1 MATSGS
7 ITTNKISKSYFY
19 VNWSQA
25 SQSIPNNTTTINW
38 TAGIY
43 TGTSTSHDYFY
54 SNAVKIYNVN
64 INGSEVYSGGTWS
77 NIKTG
82 GSHNLAS
89 GTTTISHNSDGTKS
103 FSISISAYTYSNNN
117 YSGSGTGTLNT
128 IPRYFSQTPTLT
140 YSSKTETSI
149 TFTWKTSET
158 CSAITWSR
166 TASSVSGVPG
176 TSGSVTFSSLTA
188 NTSYSIYGTFK
199 RSDSGLTTNSATN
212 TQSTYNYPYVTG
224 VSASNLTIGN
234 QQTVNL
240 YNPLSRTCTVYM
252 KKDSTSGTQFY
263 SGTTS
268 TTSISFTPTASTLYN
283 SIPNS
288 ASGNAV
294 YYCSITSPVSKTSG
308 TFAGT
313 YSCSQSACTPTLST
327 ASGNLSYKDTNS
339 TTTALTGNDQYIIQ
353 NNGKCTVTIANAA
366 TAKNGASI
374 SSYVVTLGSQ
384 SKTVTA
390 IGTSNPIDFGTI
402 DANAN
407 LSLSYYAV
415 DSRGFQS
422 ATSSAVT
429 VNIVAWQ
436 PPSVTINQLE
446 RANGY
451 SSTVTLKVTASI
463 SPITIGSSNK
473 NTLKTHS
480 YSYTGGSTGSGTW
493 TSGTAASISNINT
506 DNDYTFTITYAD
518 ALSGTKTITRALAK
532 GVAILMIDPTV
543 NGVGVNY
550 FPSSEGLFVKGVE
563 QHPGAIVGQSSNT
576 ATNYWYKVATLAN
589 TSSQTNSDYNIS
601 FKISQG
607 YNDSNTRL
615 GILTAHIRTS
625 GTTAPAGI
633 VSNAQLTWEY
643 ALSGINPNH
652 FVLAYLNDTIN
663 GGFQAELWV
672 YQNNSWGQYHFDVL
686 TSGERTQR
694 YCNKWKLEDNVTAS
708 GSESITSGYTQITST
723 VGTLYGYGKIYSGS
737 TSPDTSLGSVGDL
750 YILV

>member
-43 TGTSTSHDYFY
+43 TGTSSSHDSFY
-54 SNAVKIYNVN
+54 SNAVKIYNVK

-82 GSHNLAS
+82 GNHNLAS

-294 YYCSITSPVSKTSG
+294 YYCSITSPASKTSG

-366 TAKNGASI
+366 SAKNGASI
-374 SSYVVTLGSQ
+374 SSYVVTLGNQ

-390 IGTSNPIDFGTI
+390 IGTSKPIDFGTI
-402 DANAN
+402 DSSTN

-429 VNIVAWQ
+429 VNMVAWQ

-480 YSYTGGSTGSGTW
+480 YSYAGGSTGSGTW
-493 TSGTAASISNINT
+493 TSGTAVSISNINT

-518 ALSGTKTITRALAK
+518 ALSGTKTIIRTLAK

-543 NGVGVNY
+543 NGVGVNC
-550 FPSSEGLFVKGVE
+550 FPEGEGLYVKGDIQLKVTD
-563 QHPGAIVGQSSNT
+563 SS
-576 ATNYWYKVATLAN
+576 AGATLKSLLN
-589 TSSQTNSDYNIS
+589 IIYPIGSIYTSTENKNPHDL
-601 FKISQG
+601 FG
-607 YNDSNTRL
+607 V
-615 GILTAHIRTS
+615 G
-625 GTTAPAGI
+625 
-633 VSNAQLTWEY
+633 TWERI
-643 ALSGINPNH
+643 SGR
-652 FVLAYLNDTIN
+652 FLLGAQD
-663 GGFQAELWV
+663 G
-672 YQNNSWGQYHFDVL
+672 
-686 TSGERTQR
+686 RTDW
-694 YCNKWKLEDNVTAS
+694 NAGKTG
-708 GSESITSGYTQITST
+708 GSESHTPSGTVNSHTLTEDEMPKHRHGGDNNQGFVQYDGNTGYANGSYYTRGNATYTAYAGGGKGHSHGFTGTSQETMPPFLA
-723 VGTLYGYGKIYSGS
+723 V
-737 TSPDTSLGSVGDL
+737 
-750 YILV
+750 YIWKRTA